1 MNILIVEDSRFLRM
15 SNERALARAGY
26 GVITAADGEEGL
38 RLARESKP
46 DLVILDLMLP
56 KLSGRQVLRELR
68 RLPETASIPVMIVS
82 SLPQCNDKRLID
94 EGATSYFEK
103 AGLLLDKG
111 PDTFVQTVTRMLSR
125 SKAAGA

>member
-1 MNILIVEDSRFLRM
+1 
-15 SNERALARAGY
+15 
-26 GVITAADGEEGL
+26 L
-38 RLARESKP
+38 RLARENKP

-82 SLPQCNDKRLID
+82 SLPQCNDKRLIH

-111 PDTFVQTVTRMLSR
+111 PDTFVQTVTRMLSQ